1 MLRSY
6 LLLRYMATA
15 CAVGYHLRRLSGPVV
30 ADDRLLTRIRHGRW
44 RLLGRA
50 AHGHSVVTRHRA
62 AGLGIAAGGG
72 ALHVGWPLN
81 GALVQ
86 SRVHRWDGGL
96 ALAAPANWGRRVE
109 WNRLRA
115 GRNGKQQAGK

>member
-6 LLLRYMATA
+6 LLLWYMATA
-15 CAVGYHLRRLSGPVV
+15 CAAGHHLRRLSGPIV
-30 ADDRLLTRIRHGRW
+30 ADDRLLTRIRHGRG

-50 AHGHSVVTRHRA
+50 AHGRSVVARHRA
-62 AGLGIAAGGG
+62 AGLGVAASGG
-72 ALHVGWPLN
+72 ALYIGWPLN

-86 SRVHRWDGGL
+86 SRVYRWDSGL

-109 WNRLRA
+109 WNGLRV